1 MKNTLRFIATVFIA
15 LMAIAPCPLSASE
28 RELIDLAN
36 DLIERR
42 EYYSAITEMMR
53 YQFLYPG
60 GKRYAE
66 SMLIMGKAYFRGGN
80 YYLATAVVESCYS
93 RFGRTPE
100 GQQAL
105 IGLGSMR
112 LLSASPEPAYRS
124 FREYALI
131 HPGGMLSQEASIGIA
146 YARALQYD
154 LTGAMRADDDYRS
167 AFPDGRYVENLRQFR
182 YLIESEVNRPRKSM
196 VISVAGSI
204 LVPGFGHF
212 YTGRYLTGLLSFA
225 TNAVLIFL
233 IYDAWRDD
241 NSFRMLVFGAA
252 ELAFYQYSVYSAVR
266 NVYEYN
272 SREAFFKSV
281 RLAFPVRF

>member
-1 MKNTLRFIATVFIA
+1 
-15 LMAIAPCPLSASE
+15 
-28 RELIDLAN
+28 
-36 DLIERR
+36 
-42 EYYSAITEMMR
+42 
-53 YQFLYPG
+53 
-60 GKRYAE
+60 
-66 SMLIMGKAYFRGGN
+66 
-80 YYLATAVVESCYS
+80 
-93 RFGRTPE
+93 
-100 GQQAL
+100 
-105 IGLGSMR
+105 
-112 LLSASPEPAYRS
+112 
-124 FREYALI
+124 
-131 HPGGMLSQEASIGIA
+131 
-146 YARALQYD
+146 
-154 LTGAMRADDDYRS
+154 
-167 AFPDGRYVENLRQFR
+167 
-182 YLIESEVNRPRKSM
+182 M